1 MHLALAALTV
11 LLFLYQVRL
20 LRLFQGMC
28 GGSSHCFLQNI
39 HCTDYMR
46 STMYFGYVSRS
57 LVSLKNHVE
66 LVRIRSLGGM
76 RWC

>member
-28 GGSSHCFLQNI
+28 GGSSYCFLQNI
-39 HCTDYMR
+39 HCTDYM
-46 STMYFGYVSRS
+46 
-57 LVSLKNHVE
+57 LVCISVI
-66 LVRIRSLGGM
+66 LVGH
-76 RWC
+76 